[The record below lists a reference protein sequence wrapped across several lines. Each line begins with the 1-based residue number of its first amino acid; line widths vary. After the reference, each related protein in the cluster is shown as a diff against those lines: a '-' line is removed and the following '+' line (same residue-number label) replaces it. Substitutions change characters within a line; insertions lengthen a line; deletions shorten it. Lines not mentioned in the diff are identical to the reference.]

1 MRFDLI
7 TVFPDFFRGPL
18 DYGVVARARARGLI
32 EVETHDLRAY
42 THDRHQT
49 TDDRPYGGGEG
60 MVMKIEPI
68 YACLERLLG
77 AAEREKRAA
86 ASTRVV
92 LLSAQGRV
100 FHQALAREW
109 AGLERLVLIAG
120 RYEGVDERV
129 AEYLADEEL
138 SIGDFVL
145 SGGELAAA
153 LVLDAVARLIPGVL
167 GDPQSAINESF
178 AAAAGGEASGAL
190 DYPHYTRPPQF
201 QGMAVPEILLEGNHA
216 VIREWRLN
224 KAREKTRRLRPD
236 LMRLGRFY
244 F

>member
-18 DYGVVARARARGLI
+18 DYGVVARARTRGLI
-32 EVETHDLRAY
+32 EVETHDLREY

-77 AAEREKRAA
+77 AAEREKRDLAG
-86 ASTRVV
+86 TRVV

-120 RYEGVDERV
+120 RYECVDERV

-153 LVLDAVARLIPGVL
+153 LVLDAVARLLPGVL

-178 AAAAGGEASGAL
+178 AAAEGGEAGSVHDRAGL

-201 QGMAVPEILLEGNHA
+201 EGMGVPEVLMEGNHA
-216 VIREWRLN
+216 AIREWRLN

-236 LMRLGRFY
+236 LLK
-244 F
+244 

>member
-49 TDDRPYGGGEG
+49 TDDRPDGGGEG